1 MYRFDCHHV
10 CYVVQ
15 APLTESVGPVEAWGA
30 QAWMKTADDDCKS
43 GDVTIVKCRLLLWNL
58 IFSFRTVFMQ

>member
-1 MYRFDCHHV
+1 MMYRFDCHHV

-43 GDVTIVKCRLLLWNL
+43 GDVTIVKCRLLL
-58 IFSFRTVFMQ
+58 